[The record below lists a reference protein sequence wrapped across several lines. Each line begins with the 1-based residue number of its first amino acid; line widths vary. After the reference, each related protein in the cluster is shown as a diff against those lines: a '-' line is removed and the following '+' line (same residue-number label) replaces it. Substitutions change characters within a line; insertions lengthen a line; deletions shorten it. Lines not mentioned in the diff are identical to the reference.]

1 MIAKSKSLPLFNSA
15 VDFQLRRPADA
26 GRTWRVLLINP
37 PFQRLKGVYNLYFP
51 LGLGYLAGSLKAAG
65 FDCGI
70 YNAENPQRDE
80 VVAHNHLS
88 LLEQHWEYIKALHD
102 DSHFVWQE
110 VRRTIQNFR
119 PDILGVSVLT
129 PVYGSAVRVNK
140 IARELFPNVRIVWGG
155 PHPTV
160 QAQEILRD
168 EPEVEFVVGGEG
180 EVTMAQLCTE
190 LRAGSAD
197 FSHVDGITWRHP
209 QRGTLANKHREYA
222 DDLDALPWPDKSASI
237 YLDAYFRDPERAQLG
252 NLFGSR
258 GCPFKCAY
266 CSSHTIWTRKV
277 RYRTPESVV
286 AEMEHL
292 KRDFGVER
300 FSFLDDTFTM
310 NRKWATSICEKM
322 IERKV
327 NARWG
332 CYTRLD
338 VLREELLETMQRA
351 GLAEMDVGIETGS
364 QRMVD
369 FLLKEIDLDEVRAMC
384 KVLNRR
390 RVNWNAFIMVGLPD
404 ETRDDIQQTIDF
416 IHEVK
421 PIRCILSV
429 FTPYP
434 GDRLFDICKERGWIP
449 DKPDWSR
456 FSHHSPENCF
466 VKDIPK
472 PEFEQLVRDM
482 FVLIDKYNNSWSAN
496 WRLFQANR
504 RLYVANPGR
513 FVQKALSAAGR
524 MIQTRL
530 AHLRKPHGSPAAAGA
545 NGGTSVVGETQASMD
560 LARVSG
566 RGSGI

>member
-1 MIAKSKSLPLFNSA
+1 MVSQSISLPLLSKDA
-15 VDFQLRRPADA
+15 APPRMPASTS

-37 PFQRLKGVYNLYFP
+37 PFQRLKGVNNLYFP

-70 YNAENPQRDE
+70 YNAENPQADE
-80 VVAHNHLS
+80 VTPHNHTS
-88 LLEQHWEYIKALHD
+88 LLEQHHKYIEALHD
-102 DSHFVWQE
+102 DSHYVWQE
-110 VRRTIQNFR
+110 VRRTIRDFK

-129 PVYGSAVRVNK
+129 PIYGSAVHVNRMC
-140 IARELFPNVRIVWGG
+140 REMFPDVRIVWGG

-160 QAQEILRD
+160 QSREILAD
-168 EPEVEFVVGGEG
+168 EPEVEFCVLGEG
-180 EVTMAQLCTE
+180 EITMAELCGN
-190 LRAGSAD
+190 LRAGATD
-197 FSHVDGITWRHP
+197 FDHVAGIVY
-209 QRGTLANKHREYA
+209 RGAGGAIKTTKPREYT

-252 NLFGSR
+252 NVFGSR

-286 AEMEHL
+286 AEIESL

-300 FSFLDDTFTM
+300 ISFLDDTFTM
-310 NRKWATSICEKM
+310 NRKWATSICNLMNK
-322 IERKV
+322 KTV
-327 NARWG
+327 NVRWG

-338 VLREELLETMQRA
+338 VLTEPLLETMQGA

-364 QRMVD
+364 QRMAD
-369 FLLKEIDLDEVRAMC
+369 FLQKDIKLDRVREMAA
-384 KVLNRR
+384 VLNRR
-390 RVNWNAFIMVGLPD
+390 RVNWNAFIMMGLPD
-404 ETRDDIQQTIDF
+404 ETREDIQATVDF

-421 PIRCILSV
+421 PVRCILSV

-434 GDRLFDICKERGWIP
+434 GDRLFDICKARGWIP

-466 VKDIPK
+466 VKDIAK
-472 PEFEQLVRDM
+472 PEFEQLVRHV
-482 FVLIDKYNNSWSAN
+482 FTLIDRYNNSAGAN
-496 WRLFQANR
+496 YRLLRANS
-504 RLYVANPGR
+504 RLYTRHPVR
-513 FVQKALSAAGR
+513 FVQKALKAVGR
-524 MIQTRL
+524 MVSTKVNTT
-530 AHLRKPHGSPAAAGA
+530 A
-545 NGGTSVVGETQASMD
+545 ASMD